1 MTNPLTAALGI
12 IARIM
17 CAIFDHKYF
26 TSRVFSPIS
35 RQVVC
40 SRCGRRWGMHDE
52 TRSFIEWDGE
62 LEQLYRTLG
71 QWPGISPEEEQRNV
85 CR

>member
-1 MTNPLTAALGI
+1 
-12 IARIM
+12 
-17 CAIFDHKYF
+17 
-26 TSRVFSPIS
+26 
-35 RQVVC
+35 
-40 SRCGRRWGMHDE
+40 MHDE